1 MDPNVWGPVTWR
13 VLHGLVEEYIPALHA
28 SYRGLF
34 YSLAAALPCSKCRN
48 NYVIKIVQDPFP
60 CEQSIVAVR
69 NWVIDNHNAVN
80 RDLNKPV
87 LSRKK
92 AREQIKP
99 VRQADIKRMLGFIR
113 KNMEQNNPPSSY
125 RAGAKIL
132 QRHLDEILSVIGP
145 LNRPGPRPP
154 RPRPR
159 PRHRRSLAV
168 R

>member
-1 MDPNVWGPVTWR
+1 MCEPRPSHGPLGVCER
-13 VLHGLVEEYIPALHA
+13 
-28 SYRGLF
+28 S
-34 YSLAAALPCSKCRN
+34 
-48 NYVIKIVQDPFP
+48 
-60 CEQSIVAVR
+60 EQSIVAVR